1 MFGGAKSG
9 SASSSSF
16 AEFLEGSFGK
26 STARSSDSPYSE
38 DVPAVFYQPRS
49 RTSEQAGQSANEQ
62 GTQSGCWFETPDGR
76 SERRLGG
83 NVRNGEHVWEGR
95 CLDGLV

>member
-1 MFGGAKSG
+1 MGGYDEMFGGGKSG

-49 RTSEQAGQSANEQ
+49 RAAEQAGQSANEQ
-62 GTQSGCWFETPDGR
+62 GTQSGR
-76 SERRLGG
+76 
-83 NVRNGEHVWEGR
+83 
-95 CLDGLV
+95 